1 MCKADALC
9 RLDNYRDTNIM
20 FMGIENIH
28 SMRDSVRKL
37 FDLIK
42 NEVRGNERA
51 NWWSCLEVRAA
62 AGTTRTSYCFVDERS
77 TDIYLHANRARGG
90 LSTCAPSSC
99 LRRSAC
105 RSSLT
110 KTRAW

>member
-1 MCKADALC
+1 
-9 RLDNYRDTNIM
+9 M

-51 NWWSCLEVRAA
+51 NWWSCLEVRAPA
-62 AGTTRTSYCFVDERS
+62 RTTHASYLVC
-77 TDIYLHANRARGG
+77 
-90 LSTCAPSSC
+90 
-99 LRRSAC
+99 
-105 RSSLT
+105 
-110 KTRAW
+110 